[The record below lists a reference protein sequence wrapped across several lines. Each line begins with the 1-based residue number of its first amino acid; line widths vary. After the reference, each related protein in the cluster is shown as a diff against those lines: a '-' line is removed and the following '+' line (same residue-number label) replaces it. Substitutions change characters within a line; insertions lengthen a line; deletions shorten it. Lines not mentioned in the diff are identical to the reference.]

1 MIPLSFCQRACA
13 RIIALPATV
22 PWGSVACYG
31 TSARPARGMNSLKRS
46 RRLSPHVSAKVIG
59 TKSGRNSSRDVGK
72 PMGRADRSEKPEW
85 SDRPDRSARPEG
97 TTRPDRSTRSDRSGR
112 PERSSRSDRSDRSER
127 FSRFDRS
134 DKPERSARADRSEKS
149 DSRKIETRR
158 PSGRRRLDPN
168 ANTTNDPAYMVGPPN
183 SGNFASLKV
192 VKKAERTENQGILSK
207 IDDFAA
213 LRIEPGVRQGIMEGV
228 LAHLEYKKPTAI
240 QVLGIKAIQA
250 RKRSTEQFRSY
261 LIAAETG
268 SGKTL
273 AYMAPLMSK
282 LKEEELT
289 RKDWDQIKDL
299 PIVRSIILVPT
310 LELVSQVISTVKGI
324 SHSAKLSS
332 LALTADI
339 SHRGIRDSLKRR
351 IDVLVCTPEKFLQVF
366 KDPNALKGHL
376 KYCRFLTVDEADTL
390 MDETFVEHT
399 QKVIEGVPS
408 IADLVFCSA
417 TIPRRFDRIMRKL
430 YPDVERIVAPN
441 IHKIPRHV
449 DFRVIEVFNP
459 PYLNSKPLA
468 LQQALYA
475 IHNDNTEPGKVKR
488 TVVFVNSKDALEP
501 IVTTLVEKGYDAVS
515 VSGGMSLDLRKE
527 IVTAFVEPIPLP
539 VNANDVGVSKVKVL
553 VTTDLLAR
561 GIDMDNVRNV
571 ILYDLP
577 YSSVD
582 LLHRAGRTGR
592 MGKRGRVF
600 LFVDKKE
607 SRSWVKGLEKVVRR
621 GMALA

>member
-1 MIPLSFCQRACA
+1 MLSLAFSRRACLKLS
-13 RIIALPATV
+13 IFKVFTWNP
-22 PWGSVACYG
+22 VAYYG
-31 TSARPARGMNSLKRS
+31 TKNVRPNRGGGSNSGGSNSGGSSLKRS
-46 RRLSPHVSAKVIG
+46 RRLSPHVAAKIVG
-59 TKSGRNSSRDVGK
+59 SKSGGNSKVK
-72 PMGRADRSEKPEW
+72 MGGRRKKPEN
-85 SDRPDRSARPEG
+85 
-97 TTRPDRSTRSDRSGR
+97 
-112 PERSSRSDRSDRSER
+112 
-127 FSRFDRS
+127 
-134 DKPERSARADRSEKS
+134 
-149 DSRKIETRR
+149 
-158 PSGRRRLDPN
+158 PN
-168 ANTTNDPAYMVGPPN
+168 ANPTNDPAYMVGPPN
-183 SGNFASLKV
+183 SGKFASLKM
-192 VKKAERTENQGILSK
+192 VKKGERTENKGVLSK
-207 IDDFAA
+207 IDSFEA
-213 LRIEPGVRQGIMEGV
+213 LKIDPGVRQGIMEGV
-228 LAHLEYKKPTAI
+228 LSHLEYKRPTAI
-240 QVLGIKAIQA
+240 QVLGIKSIQA
-250 RKRSTEQFRSY
+250 RKRSTDQFRSY

-282 LKEEELT
+282 LKEEEYT
-289 RKDWDQIKDL
+289 RKDWEQIKDL
-299 PIVRSIILVPT
+299 PIVRSVVLVPT

-332 LALTADI
+332 IAFTSDL
-339 SHRGIRDSLKRR
+339 SYRGIRESLKKR

-441 IHKIPRHV
+441 IHKIPRHI

-475 IHNDNTEPGKVKR
+475 IHNDNTEPGLVKR
-488 TVVFVNSKDALEP
+488 TVVFVNSKDSLEP
-501 IVTTLVEKGYDAVS
+501 LTEMVKEKGYDAVS
-515 VSGGMSLDLRKE
+515 VSGGMDLAQRKE
-527 IVTAFVEPIPLP
+527 LVNEFIEPIPLTS
-539 VNANDVGVSKVKVL
+539 DKEGSSKVKVL
-553 VTTDLLAR
+553 ITTDLLAR

>member
-1 MIPLSFCQRACA
+1 MLSTFCNRACYKF
-13 RIIALPATV
+13 ALPTKSWTA
-22 PWGSVACYG
+22 VACYG
-31 TSARPARGMNSLKRS
+31 TSKPRGGGGGGSTLKRS
-46 RRLSPHVSAKVIG
+46 RRLSPHVAAKV
-59 TKSGRNSSRDVGK
+59 VGSK
-72 PMGRADRSEKPEW
+72 
-85 SDRPDRSARPEG
+85 
-97 TTRPDRSTRSDRSGR
+97 STRSNRGPTTD
-112 PERSSRSDRSDRSER
+112 
-127 FSRFDRS
+127 
-134 DKPERSARADRSEKS
+134 
-149 DSRKIETRR
+149 RR
-158 PSGRRRLDPN
+158 PSTRGGRGRVDPN
-168 ANTTNDPAYMVGPPN
+168 ANPTNDPAYMVGPPN
-183 SGNFASLKV
+183 SGKFASLKI
-192 VKKAERTENQGILSK
+192 VKKGERTENQGVLSK
-207 IDDFAA
+207 IESFEA
-213 LRIEPGVRQGIMEGV
+213 LKIDHGVRQGIVDG
-228 LAHLEYKKPTAI
+228 LLSKLEYTKPTAI
-240 QVLGIKAIQA
+240 QVLGIKSIQA
-250 RKRSTEQFRSY
+250 RKRTSNQFRSY

-273 AYMAPLMSK
+273 AYLAPLMSK
-282 LKEEELT
+282 LKEEEMT
-289 RKDWDQIKDL
+289 RPDWEDIKDL
-299 PIVRSIILVPT
+299 PIVRSVVLVPT
-310 LELVSQVISTVKGI
+310 LELVSQVISTVKSI
-324 SHSAKLSS
+324 SHYAKLSS
-332 LALTADI
+332 VAFTADL
-339 SHRGIRDSLKRR
+339 SQRGIKEALKKRTD
-351 IDVLVCTPEKFLQVF
+351 ILVCTPEKFLQVF

-390 MDETFVEHT
+390 MDESFVEHT

-441 IHKIPRHV
+441 IHKIPRHI

-459 PYLNSKPLA
+459 PYLNSKSLA

-475 IHNDNTEPGKVKR
+475 IHQDNTEPGFVKR
-488 TVVFVNSKDALEP
+488 TVVFVNNKDSLAP
-501 IVTTLVEKGYDAVS
+501 ITTMLTEKGYDAVS
-515 VSGGMSLDLRKE
+515 ISGGMGLAERKALVDQFIQASPLDAQAS
-527 IVTAFVEPIPLP
+527 T
-539 VNANDVGVSKVKVL
+539 KVKVL

>member
-1 MIPLSFCQRACA
+1 MLSLAFCQRACA
-13 RIIALPATV
+13 RLPLARPVTLW
-22 PWGSVACYG
+22 PAVAHYG
-31 TSARPARGMNSLKRS
+31 TSAKSNRGSGNTLKRS
-46 RRLSPHVSAKVIG
+46 RRLSPHVAAKVVG
-59 TKSGRNSSRDVGK
+59 SKSGASNKGRSKDDTGSR
-72 PMGRADRSEKPEW
+72 RDRGDSQ
-85 SDRPDRSARPEG
+85 RH
-97 TTRPDRSTRSDRSGR
+97 RSDS
-112 PERSSRSDRSDRSER
+112 
-127 FSRFDRS
+127 
-134 DKPERSARADRSEKS
+134 K
-149 DSRKIETRR
+149 
-158 PSGRRRLDPN
+158 PSGGGPRRRSVDPN
-168 ANTTNDPAYMVGPPN
+168 ANPTNDPAYMVGPPN
-183 SGNFASLKV
+183 SGKFASLKI
-192 VKKAERTENQGILSK
+192 VKKGERTQNQGVLTK
-207 IDDFAA
+207 IDDFEA
-213 LRIEPGVRQGIMEGV
+213 LKIEHGVRAGMLEGV
-228 LAHLEYKKPTAI
+228 LGHLEYAKPTAV
-240 QVLGIKAIQA
+240 QVLAIKAIMA
-250 RKRSTEQFRSY
+250 RKRAPDQFRSY
-261 LIAAETG
+261 LVAAETG

-273 AYMAPLMSK
+273 AYLAPLMSK
-282 LKEEELT
+282 LKEEEMS
-289 RKDWDQIKDL
+289 RPDWERIGEL
-299 PIVRSIILVPT
+299 PVVRSVVLVPT
-310 LELVSQVISTVKGI
+310 LELVTQVIATVKKV
-324 SHSAKLSS
+324 SHTAKLSS
-332 LALTADI
+332 VAFTADL
-339 SHRGIRDSLKRR
+339 SPRAVREALKKR

-376 KYCRFLTVDEADTL
+376 KYCRFLVVDEADTL

-399 QKVIEGVPS
+399 QKVIEGIPS

-430 YPDVERIVAPN
+430 YPDAERIVAPN
-441 IHKIPRHV
+441 IHKIPRHI

-475 IHNDNTEPGKVKR
+475 IHHDNTEPGRVKR
-488 TVVFVNSKDALEP
+488 TVVFVNSKDSLAPLTDML
-501 IVTTLVEKGYDAVS
+501 IEKGYDAVS
-515 VSGGMSLDLRKE
+515 VSGGMSLDERRE
-527 IVTAFVEPIPLP
+527 VVASFVDPIPLAP
-539 VNANDVGVSKVKVL
+539 EVAGQGGGSGGEVSSKVKVL